1 MFVGGLGVFSV
12 AYLRG
17 SEGYS
22 DGAIILLAT
31 LSVMGALATLP
42 WSGPLMDRVG
52 SRPVYVACTL
62 AFMLILAGWFAVA
75 AGLLNDGTVVIGAL
89 YFLSGV
95 FGVNFTVANARAQ
108 AATVP
113 LMGRNH
119 FFALFTVLTSLAAGT
134 SPIAWGALLDL
145 IGEFKAATGPVAWNR
160 YSIYFAAA
168 SMLSLAALTYTRWL
182 EEAPIASR
190 QPAPA
195 VPATPVRQAI

>member
-1 MFVGGLGVFSV
+1 M
-12 AYLRG
+12 
-17 SEGYS
+17 
-22 DGAIILLAT
+22 I
-31 LSVMGALATLP
+31 
-42 WSGPLMDRVG
+42 
-52 SRPVYVACTL
+52 
-62 AFMLILAGWFAVA
+62 A
-75 AGLLNDGTVVIGAL
+75 A
-89 YFLSGV
+89 
-95 FGVNFTVANARAQ
+95 
-108 AATVP
+108 VP
-113 LMGRNH
+113 LV
-119 FFALFTVLTSLAAGT
+119 ALFTVLTSLAAGT